1 MYKFG
6 FTLLVGSAMALSAC
20 GSNKSAT
27 ANAANSTT
35 NTGMAAATPAPN
47 AAENAAGVATAGAWP
62 ATSRIVVED
71 GVTYRVDASGPRV
84 RLGPNDSRIVTE
96 GGVRYRVDPD
106 GTRVRINP
114 EGLRIGDSVIRG
126 NAPNGRS
133 DVETPGEAATD
144 AGEDAVEAVGDVIP
158 D

>member
-1 MYKFG
+1 MIKFS

-27 ANAANSTT
+27 ANAGNTAT
-35 NTGMAAATPAPN
+35 NTGMAAATPAPSATGN
-47 AAENAAGVATAGAWP
+47 TAGTATAAAWP

-71 GVTYRVDASGPRV
+71 GVTYRIDASGPRV

-133 DVETPGEAATD
+133 DVETPGEAALD

>member
-1 MYKFG
+1 MYKLG
-6 FTLLVGSAMALSAC
+6 ITLLAGSAMALGAC
-20 GSNKSAT
+20 GSDKSAT
-27 ANAANSTT
+27 ANASNASANMSMAEAMPEPT
-35 NTGMAAATPAPN
+35 NTASAGAAT
-47 AAENAAGVATAGAWP
+47 AAAWP

-96 GGVRYRVDPD
+96 GNVRYRVDPD
-106 GTRVRINP
+106 GTRVRISP
-114 EGLRIGDSVIRG
+114 DGLRIGDSVIRG

-133 DVETPGEAATD
+133 DVETPGEAMTD
-144 AGEDAVEAVGDVIP
+144 AGEDAVEAVGDAIP